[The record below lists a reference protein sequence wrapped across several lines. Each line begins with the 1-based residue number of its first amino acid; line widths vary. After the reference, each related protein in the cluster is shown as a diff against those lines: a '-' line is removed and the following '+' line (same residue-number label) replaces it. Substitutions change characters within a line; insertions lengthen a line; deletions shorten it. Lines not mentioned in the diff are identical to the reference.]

1 MSGSSGGPSDNGSVK
16 DDSDVPDEANTTRFA
31 ANQEAHTT
39 QEAYIETS
47 GSAGDSGR
55 GNRSSSRST
64 SRNAPIVIGNVTIQ
78 PGQRRYVDLPLPPL
92 YTHTSVTMPVHVI
105 NGKQAGPV
113 MFVTAAI
120 HGDEINGIE
129 IIRRLLATKALS
141 RLAGTLIA
149 VPVVNVYG
157 FVSQSRYLPD
167 RRDLNRSF
175 PGSEK
180 GSMAARLADTL
191 MSEIVQKCT
200 HGIDLHTAAE
210 GRDNLPQLRVDLDVH
225 PELLELAQAFG
236 PPILLDSTTR
246 SGTLR
251 DAAGNLPVLL
261 YEAGEALRFDDV
273 AIRAGLKGILNVMR
287 HLKMLPGLKPG
298 EKKSR
303 TWIANNSV
311 WMRAPQSGILR
322 SRVPLGGIVTDGMV
336 LGYISDPF
344 GEAEQA
350 VISSVSGVLIG
361 VTRLPLVHEGE
372 ALYHVATSESTKTA
386 ASAVDEFH
394 QEYEQPV
401 IKRLK

>member
-1 MSGSSGGPSDNGSVK
+1 M
-16 DDSDVPDEANTTRFA
+16 ARR
-31 ANQEAHTT
+31 
-39 QEAYIETS
+39 IEKNKPITI
-47 GSAGDSGR
+47 GD
-55 GNRSSSRST
+55 
-64 SRNAPIVIGNVTIQ
+64 VTIE
-78 PGQRRYVDLPLPPL
+78 PGERRYVDLSIPPL
-92 YTHTSVTMPVHVI
+92 YTHTSVEMPVHVI
-105 NGKQAGPV
+105 NGKQAGPI

-129 IIRRLLATKALS
+129 IIRRLLATKALN
-141 RLAGTLIA
+141 RLSGTLIA

-175 PGSEK
+175 PGSER

-210 GRDNLPQLRVDLDVH
+210 GRANLPQIRVDLEEN
-225 PELLELAQAFG
+225 PELLELATAFG
-236 PPILLDSTTR
+236 PPILLDSPTR

-251 DAAGNLPVLL
+251 DVAGSLPLLL
-261 YEAGEALRFDDV
+261 YEAGEALRFDEL
-273 AIRAGLKGILNVMR
+273 AIRAGLQGILRVMR
-287 HLKMLPGLKPG
+287 HLHMLPAGKARDS
-298 EKKSR
+298 KNK
-303 TWIANNSV
+303 TWLANNSV

-322 SRVPLGGIVTDGMV
+322 SRLGLGGIVEEGMV

-350 VISSVSGVLIG
+350 VVSHVSGVLIG
-361 VTRLPLVHEGE
+361 ITKLPLVHEGE
-372 ALYHVATSESTKTA
+372 ALYHVATSESNKSA
-386 ASAVDEFH
+386 ARAVDEFH
-394 QEYEQPV
+394 MEYEQPV

>member
-1 MSGSSGGPSDNGSVK
+1 MSHNKPEELDEQGSDGASDAT
-16 DDSDVPDEANTTRFA
+16 D
-31 ANQEAHTT
+31 
-39 QEAYIETS
+39 
-47 GSAGDSGR
+47 AGDSGMLQTR
-55 GNRSSSRST
+55 KST
-64 SRNAPIVIGNVTIQ
+64 SRSARRNKPIEIGGVTVQ

-92 YTHTSVTMPVHVI
+92 YTHTSVAMPVHVI

-113 MFVTAAI
+113 IFVTAAI

-129 IIRRLLATKALS
+129 IIRRLLATKALARMS
-141 RLAGTLIA
+141 GTLIA

-191 MSEIVQKCT
+191 MREIVEKCT

-210 GRDNLPQLRVDLDVH
+210 GRANLPQIRADLEAY
-225 PELLELAQAFG
+225 PELQKLAEAFA

-246 SGTLR
+246 EGTLR
-251 DAAGNLPVLL
+251 DAAGDLPLLL

-287 HLKMLPGLKPG
+287 YLKMLPATGKSKEKPG
-298 EKKSR
+298 AKEDVKERPNK
-303 TWIANNSV
+303 TWVANNSV

-322 SRVPLGGIVTDGMV
+322 SRVPLGGIVSEGMV
-336 LGYISDPF
+336 IGYISDPF
-344 GEAEQA
+344 GEAEQS
-350 VISSVSGVLIG
+350 VVSPVSGVLIG
-361 VTRLPLVHEGE
+361 ITKLPLVHEGE
-372 ALYHVATSESTKTA
+372 ALFHVATTKSTQSA
-386 ASAVDEFH
+386 ARAVDEFNL
-394 QEYEQPV
+394 EYEQPV

>member
-1 MSGSSGGPSDNGSVK
+1 VRS
-16 DDSDVPDEANTTRFA
+16 
-31 ANQEAHTT
+31 
-39 QEAYIETS
+39 
-47 GSAGDSGR
+47 SAG
-55 GNRSSSRST
+55 
-64 SRNAPIVIGNVTIQ
+64 RNGPITIGGVTVQ

-92 YTHTSVTMPVHVI
+92 YTHTSVAMPVHVI
-105 NGKQAGPV
+105 NGKVAGPV
-113 MFVTAAI
+113 LFVTAAI

-129 IIRRLLATKALS
+129 IIRRLLATKALN

-191 MSEIVQKCT
+191 MSEIVEKCT

-210 GRDNLPQLRVDLDVH
+210 GRANLPQIRVDLDAN
-225 PELLELAQAFG
+225 PELLDLAMAFA

-246 SGTLR
+246 DGTLR
-251 DAAGNLPVLL
+251 DAAGNLPLLL
-261 YEAGEALRFDDV
+261 YEAGEALRFNDI

-287 HLKMLPGLKPG
+287 FLRMLPASKPR
-298 EKKSR
+298 EKKSS

-322 SRVPLGGIVTDGMV
+322 SRVPLGGIVNDGDV

-350 VISSVSGVLIG
+350 VVSQVSGVLVGI
-361 VTRLPLVHEGE
+361 TKLPLVHEGE
-372 ALYHVATSESTKTA
+372 ALFHVATSESSKSA
-386 ASAVDEFH
+386 AQVVDDFN
-394 QEYEQPV
+394 QEYEQPQ
-401 IKRLK
+401 IKRIR

>member
-1 MSGSSGGPSDNGSVK
+1 MARRINK
-16 DDSDVPDEANTTRFA
+16 NK
-31 ANQEAHTT
+31 
-39 QEAYIETS
+39 
-47 GSAGDSGR
+47 
-55 GNRSSSRST
+55 
-64 SRNAPIVIGNVTIQ
+64 PITIGEVTIE
-78 PGQRRYVDLPLPPL
+78 PGERRYVDLSIPPL
-92 YTHTSVTMPVHVI
+92 YTHTSVEMPVHVI
-105 NGKQAGPV
+105 NGKQAGPI

-129 IIRRLLATKALS
+129 IIRRLLATKALN

-191 MSEIVQKCT
+191 MSEIVEKCT

-210 GRDNLPQLRVDLDVH
+210 GRANLPQVRVDLEEN

-236 PPILLDSTTR
+236 PPILLDSPTR

-251 DAAGNLPVLL
+251 DVAGSLPLLL
-261 YEAGEALRFDDV
+261 YEAGEALRFDEV
-273 AIRAGLKGILNVMR
+273 AIRAGLQGVLRVMR
-287 HLKMLPGLKPG
+287 HLHMLPANKGGERRSKP
-298 EKKSR
+298 
-303 TWIANNSV
+303 WVANNSV

-322 SRVPLGGIVTDGMV
+322 SRIPLGGIVEEDMV

-350 VISSVSGVLIG
+350 VISHVSGVLIG
-361 VTRLPLVHEGE
+361 ITKLPLVHEGE
-372 ALYHVATSESTKTA
+372 ALFHVATSESTNSA
-386 ASAVDEFH
+386 ARAVDEFH
-394 QEYEQPV
+394 LEYEQPV

>member
-1 MSGSSGGPSDNGSVK
+1 MPI
-16 DDSDVPDEANTTRFA
+16 T
-31 ANQEAHTT
+31 
-39 QEAYIETS
+39 I
-47 GSAGDSGR
+47 GD
-55 GNRSSSRST
+55 
-64 SRNAPIVIGNVTIQ
+64 VTIQ

-92 YTHTSVTMPVHVI
+92 YTHTSVAMPVHVI
-105 NGKQAGPV
+105 NGKQKGPV
-113 MFVTAAI
+113 LFVTAAI

-141 RLAGTLIA
+141 RLSGTLIA

-191 MSEIVQKCT
+191 MSEIVEKCT

-210 GRDNLPQLRVDLDVH
+210 GRTNLPQLRVDLEAH
-225 PELLELAQAFG
+225 PEMLELAEAFS

-246 SGTLR
+246 GGTLR
-251 DAAGNLPVLL
+251 DAAGDLPLLL

-287 HLKMLPGLKPG
+287 HLKMLPASKTR
-298 EKKSR
+298 EKKSQ

-322 SRVPLGGIVTDGMV
+322 SRVALGGIVSDGTI

-350 VISSVSGVLIG
+350 VVSTVDGVLIG
-361 VTRLPLVHEGE
+361 ATKLPLVHEGE
-372 ALYHVATSESTKTA
+372 ALFHVATSESTKSA
-386 ASAVDEFH
+386 AEVVDEFH

>member
-1 MSGSSGGPSDNGSVK
+1 
-16 DDSDVPDEANTTRFA
+16 
-31 ANQEAHTT
+31 
-39 QEAYIETS
+39 
-47 GSAGDSGR
+47 
-55 GNRSSSRST
+55 
-64 SRNAPIVIGNVTIQ
+64 
-78 PGQRRYVDLPLPPL
+78 
-92 YTHTSVTMPVHVI
+92 MPVHVI

-129 IIRRLLATKALS
+129 IIRRLLATKALN

-191 MSEIVQKCT
+191 MSEIVHKCT

-210 GRDNLPQLRVDLDVH
+210 GRTNLPQIRVDLDAH

-246 SGTLR
+246 GNTLR
-251 DAAGNLPVLL
+251 DAAGSMPLLL
-261 YEAGEALRFDDV
+261 YEAGEALRFDEV
-273 AIRAGLKGILNVMR
+273 AIRAGLKGVLNVMR
-287 HLKMLPGLKPG
+287 HLKMLPSLKNR
-298 EKKSR
+298 ERKNR
-303 TWIANNSV
+303 TWIANSSV

-322 SRVPLGGIVTDGMV
+322 SRVPLGGMVEDGMV

-350 VISSVSGVLIG
+350 VISSVSGVLVG
-361 VTRLPLVHEGE
+361 MTKLPLVHEGE
-372 ALYHVATSESTKTA
+372 ALYHVATSESSKSA
-386 ASAVDEFH
+386 ASVVEDFH
-394 QEYEQPV
+394 QEYDQP
-401 IKRLK
+401 LL

>member
-1 MSGSSGGPSDNGSVK
+1 
-16 DDSDVPDEANTTRFA
+16 
-31 ANQEAHTT
+31 
-39 QEAYIETS
+39 
-47 GSAGDSGR
+47 
-55 GNRSSSRST
+55 
-64 SRNAPIVIGNVTIQ
+64 
-78 PGQRRYVDLPLPPL
+78 
-92 YTHTSVTMPVHVI
+92 MPVHVI
-105 NGKQAGPV
+105 NGKQAGPI

-129 IIRRLLATKALS
+129 IIRRLLATKAVS

-167 RRDLNRSF
+167 RRDLNRAF

-191 MSEIVQKCT
+191 MSEVVDKCT

-210 GRDNLPQLRVDLDVH
+210 GRDNLPQIRVDLDMH
-225 PELLELAQAFG
+225 PELLELANAFS
-236 PPILLDSTTR
+236 PPILLDSATR
-246 SGTLR
+246 DGTLR

-261 YEAGEALRFDDV
+261 YEAGEALRFDEV

-287 HLKMLPGLKPG
+287 HLNMLPASKSK

-303 TWIANNSV
+303 TWIGNNSV

-322 SRVPLGGIVTDGMV
+322 SRVPLGGIVSDGMV
-336 LGYISDPF
+336 LGLISDPF

-350 VISSVSGVLIG
+350 VISKVSGVLIG
-361 VTRLPLVHEGE
+361 MTKLPLVHEGE
-372 ALYHVATSESTKTA
+372 ALYHVATSESTKSA
-386 ASAVDEFH
+386 AQVVDEFH
-394 QEYEQPV
+394 QEYEQPF
-401 IKRLK
+401 IE